1 MNTST
6 AHAFINKLLL
16 YVLLMIGVN
25 GSVGLATVWMNHQIS
40 ASAAETKK
48 AEERLAAIE
57 RRLDE
62 TNAHLAAELS
72 PDVLQAKNV
81 AMKLGLERPREDM
94 IMRVYESPE
103 ERLAAKRNLEIF
115 SRDVTTQGTEL
126 VRFTLADRS

>member
-1 MNTST
+1 MHTSS

-16 YVLLMIGVN
+16 YVLLTIGVN

-40 ASAAETKK
+40 ASAAETKQ
-48 AEERLAAIE
+48 AENRIAALE
-57 RRLDE
+57 RRIDE

-72 PDVLQAKNV
+72 PQVLEAKNV
-81 AMKLGLERPREDM
+81 AMKLGLERPREEH
-94 IMRVYESPE
+94 IVRVNESPE

-115 SRDVTTQGTEL
+115 ARDVSAPGTEL